1 MKDTPTLSAQ
11 NLFFS
16 YDGKQ
21 SAIQDFSAHFLPGKF
36 YGLLG
41 PNGCGKTTL
50 LDLLAG
56 VQQPASGHVFIGK
69 TPLSRFPKKELAQ
82 KITIV
87 PQEFSV
93 GFGYSVEEIIMMGR
107 HPYISRFAK
116 PAVCDWQAVEKAIS
130 ALDIEKLRYCIAA
143 QLSGGQKQRIIV
155 ARALAQECPI
165 MLFDEATASLDIH
178 HTIKICNIARQ
189 KVKAG
194 ATVIA
199 AMHDLNLAA
208 AFCDEVLFLKQ
219 GALLACGKTKKTIT
233 AENIAAVFSV
243 ESTIVMK
250 EPMRIH
256 FHYEE
261 NNVSA

>member
-1 MKDTPTLSAQ
+1 MNKDLSLTAQ

-16 YDGKQ
+16 YDRRK
-21 SAIQDFSAHFLPGKF
+21 SVIAEFSANFMPGRF

-56 VQQPASGHVFIGK
+56 IKKPSSGQILYAGK
-69 TPLSRFPKKELAQ
+69 PLHYYTKRELAQ
-82 KITIV
+82 KITLV

-93 GFGYSVEEIIMMGR
+93 GFGYTVEEIIMMGR
-107 HPYISRFAK
+107 HPYIDRFTK
-116 PAVCDWQAVEKAIS
+116 PSSSDWLAVEHAINS
-130 ALDIEKLRYCIAA
+130 LDMGELRSSVAT
-143 QLSGGQKQRIIV
+143 QLSGGQKQRVVV
-155 ARALAQECPI
+155 ARALAQNCPI

-178 HTIKICNIARQ
+178 HTIKICNIVKQ

-219 GALLACGKTKKTIT
+219 GALLACGKTEKTIT

-261 NNVSA
+261 SNVSA